1 MAANDPVALGLQM
14 VRDVQNAIGGFASSP
29 PPTLP
34 AESVSAAVD
43 PAPRSLP
50 PVTQGDTAEA
60 PTAFVS
66 WAHSHPTWTR
76 EQTSEWESQVAAFAA
91 MLRRR
96 FGIRADVDL
105 FHLDET
111 VDWTRYGPQQIQEA
125 KFTLVVMSQPWAERW
140 SGTNSPRVG
149 AGAAAEADTLR
160 GLFAQNQENW
170 QRRVVVV
177 MFPDVDMSVVPAD
190 LQRATRVSVDPAD
203 PDSFESLVR
212 LLTDQP
218 RYPKPP
224 VGEVPVFEAATGY
237 EQSSA
242 LMTLRERLAEIA
254 DRKTQI
260 KNRKSAAAEIER
272 EQLDLSESV
281 TRGFIDAELT
291 IED

>member
-1 MAANDPVALGLQM
+1 MAANDPVALGLRV
-14 VRDVQNAIGGFASSP
+14 VRNVQNAIAGFAAPPLHP
-29 PPTLP
+29 PP
-34 AESVSAAVD
+34 AERVSAAAD
-43 PAPRSLP
+43 PVPRPLSP
-50 PVTQGDTAEA
+50 ATQGDAAEA

-76 EQTSEWESQVAAFAA
+76 ERTSEWESQVAAFAA

-111 VDWTRYGPQQIQEA
+111 IDWTRYGPRQIQEA
-125 KFTLVVMSQPWAERW
+125 KFTLVVMSQAWAERW

-170 QRRVVVV
+170 QRKIVVV
-177 MFPDVDMSVVPAD
+177 MFPDVDTSTVPAD

-203 PDSFESLVR
+203 PDSFEGLIR

-237 EQSSA
+237 EQSFE
-242 LMTLRERLAEIA
+242 LMTLRERLVEIEN
-254 DRKTQI
+254 RKAQI
-260 KNRKSAAAEIER
+260 KNRKSAAAETER
-272 EQLDLSESV
+272 QRLDLSESV

>member
-1 MAANDPVALGLQM
+1 MAANDPVARGLQTL
-14 VRDVQNAIGGFASSP
+14 RGIQDSIARIAPTGSP
-29 PPTLP
+29 APQV
-34 AESVSAAVD
+34 ESVSATAS
-43 PAPRSLP
+43 PALTTS
-50 PVTQGDTAEA
+50 PVSQGETAA

-66 WAHSHPTWTR
+66 WAHSHPTWTP
-76 EQTSEWESQVAAFAA
+76 EQTSDWESQVAAFAA

-125 KFTLVVMSQPWAERW
+125 KFTLVVMSKAWAERW
-140 SGTNSPRVG
+140 AGTNSPCVG

-160 GLFAQNQENW
+160 GLFSQHQENW

-177 MFPDVDMSVVPAD
+177 MFPDVDTSVVPAD
-190 LQRATRVSVDPAD
+190 LQRATRVSVDPVDA
-203 PDSFESLVR
+203 DSFEGLIR

-224 VGEVPVFEAATGY
+224 VGEIPVFEAANDYG
-237 EQSSA
+237 QSLA
-242 LMTLRERLAEIA
+242 LMTLRERLAEIEK
-254 DRKTQI
+254 RKGQI
-260 KNRKSAAAEIER
+260 KNHKSASAETER
-272 EQLDLSESV
+272 QQLTLSESA